1 MNELLI
7 KDGIRQIEQALIEF
21 PWENS
26 DCYANY
32 LAQSYY
38 FVCHSIP
45 LLCSSAARFT
55 EEQLSSRNRFITH
68 MSEEHNHQLLAL
80 RDLRAL
86 ARDISEFPE
95 LAATKMLYESMYYKV
110 EHKSPYSLLGYI
122 LLLEIAASTIGPE
135 VLKTLSNYYPQKA
148 LNFLKVHAQEDEDH
162 VEKAYEVISSLPKN
176 EQALVLE
183 CFEQSS
189 FAYSRLI
196 ITLKDQY
203 LSNQIKKVA

>member
-1 MNELLI
+1 MNQAI
-7 KDGIRQIEQALIEF
+7 IQKGINQIESALSDF

-45 LLCSSAARFT
+45 LLCASAARMS
-55 EEQLSSRNRFITH
+55 EEHLTSRNRFIKH

-80 RDLRAL
+80 RDLRSL
-86 ARDISEFPE
+86 NQEIGDFTE
-95 LAATKMLYESMYYKV
+95 LPATKLLYESMYYKV

-122 LLLEIAASTIGPE
+122 LLLEIAAATIGPT
-135 VLKTLSNYYPQKA
+135 VLATLSQYYPA
-148 LNFLKVHAQEDEDH
+148 SATSFLRIHAQEDEDH
-162 VEKAYEVISSLPKN
+162 VEKAFKLISSLPET

-183 CFEQSS
+183 CFNQSA
-189 FAYSRLI
+189 FAYSQLLI
-196 ITLKDQY
+196 TIKNMHINL
-203 LSNQIKKVA
+203 QIKKAA